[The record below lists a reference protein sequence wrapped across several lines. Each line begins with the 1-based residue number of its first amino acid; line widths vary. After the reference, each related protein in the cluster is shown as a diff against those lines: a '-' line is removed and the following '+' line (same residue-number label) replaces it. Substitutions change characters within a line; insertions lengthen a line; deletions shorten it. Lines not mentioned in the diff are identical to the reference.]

1 MLAIARALQDE
12 DEGGGGLL
20 FLDEPTAALPVTE
33 VRLLHEAIRELARSG
48 HAIVMVT
55 HRLDEVREFADRVTA
70 LRDGRYVGTVSGQGL
85 SEGDLVELILGRR
98 LASTRTVDAPAPRS
112 DTVLKVGHLAGGPL
126 RDVSFEVQS
135 GDVVGIAGLLGS
147 GRTELL
153 QLVYGLLALQAGT
166 VELDGRRVDPPDP
179 RVLCARGVGFIPEDR
194 VGESLFPASSVR
206 ENLVAGHEHQY
217 FRRMWLRDRQ
227 TARETEA
234 DVRRFRILAASAK
247 APIESLSGGNQQKV
261 VLARWLRQSPRLLL
275 LDEPTQGV
283 DVGARD
289 EIYALI
295 SAAAK
300 SGCGVV
306 IVSSEFEELARIC
319 SRVLVLSGGRIVTE
333 RRQPINAH
341 ELLELSIG
349 QRAAVGAARAG
360 GNGLGDVSQV
370 IA

>member
-12 DEGGGGLL
+12 EEGSGGLL
-20 FLDEPTAALPVTE
+20 FLDEPTAALPITE
-33 VRLLHEAIRELARSG
+33 VRLLHDAIRELAHSG

-55 HRLDEVREFADRVTA
+55 HRLGEVRDFADRVTA

-85 SEGDLVELILGRR
+85 SEADLVELILGRR
-98 LASTRTVDAPAPRS
+98 LVSARTVKKPNPRS
-112 DTVLKVGHLAGGPL
+112 DTMLKVNHLAGGPL
-126 RDVSFEVQS
+126 NDVSFEVRS
-135 GDVVGIAGLLGS
+135 GEVLGIAGLLGS

-153 QLVYGLLALQAGT
+153 HLIYGLLTPQRGT
-166 VELDGRRVDPPDP
+166 IELDGRRVEPPEP
-179 RVLCARGVGFIPEDR
+179 RDMCARGVGFVPEDR
-194 VGESLFPASSVR
+194 VAEAVFPARSVR
-206 ENLVAGHEHQY
+206 ENLVAGHEHRY
-217 FRRMWLRDRQ
+217 FRRMWLGERG
-227 TARETEA
+227 TARETDA
-234 DVRRFRILAASAK
+234 DVLRFQIRTGSAR

-295 SAAAK
+295 SIAADG
-300 SGCGVV
+300 GCGVL

-319 SRVLVLSGGRIVTE
+319 GRVLVLAGGRIVTE

-349 QRAAVGAARAG
+349 QGVAGGAALAAA
-360 GNGLGDVSQV
+360 NGRRDISPV
-370 IA
+370 IG